1 MEKKSDL
8 WSPIERIM
16 KYGGSFI
23 LITTMTEKRIYF
35 VGEASINGK
44 TVQTERIDKIIDA
57 ETEKTIYE
65 DAFQITKYTDV
76 ENYKNKD
83 DFIMNLLSVAYFIL
97 KAEGE
102 IEGAVILNAVEEG
115 TDICK
120 WGIRMEILDDEK
132 FQYETFDCATKN

>member
-1 MEKKSDL
+1 
-8 WSPIERIM
+8 M
-16 KYGGSFI
+16 KYGGNFI
-23 LITTMTEKRIYF
+23 LTTTMTEKKIYF

-65 DAFQITKYTDV
+65 DVFQITEYADV

-83 DFIMNLLSVAYFIL
+83 DFIMHLLSAAYFIL
-97 KAEGE
+97 KMEGK
-102 IEGAVILNAVEEG
+102 IEGAVILNAMEES

>member
-1 MEKKSDL
+1 ML
-8 WSPIERIM
+8 
-16 KYGGSFI
+16 
-23 LITTMTEKRIYF
+23 TTMTEKRIYF

-83 DFIMNLLSVAYFIL
+83 DFIMNLLSTAYFIL

-102 IEGAVILNAVEEG
+102 IEGSVILNAIEEG
-115 TDICK
+115 TNICK
-120 WGIRMEILDDEK
+120 WGIRMVILDDEK
-132 FQYETFDCATKN
+132 FQYETFDYATKN

>member
-1 MEKKSDL
+1 
-8 WSPIERIM
+8 
-16 KYGGSFI
+16 
-23 LITTMTEKRIYF
+23 MTEKRIYF
-35 VGEASINGK
+35 VGKASINGK
-44 TVQTERIDKIIDA
+44 IVQTERIDKIIDA

-83 DFIMNLLSVAYFIL
+83 DFIMNLLSIVYFVL

-102 IEGAVILNAVEEG
+102 IEGAVILNAIEEG

-120 WGIRMEILDDEK
+120 WGIRMVILDDEK
-132 FQYETFDCATKN
+132 FQYETFDYATKN